1 VPDRRALLSTL
12 AAADVEVRFQVRVL
26 DGAEPLGFPAGFRDR
41 SVWPVPLRAGR
52 AAAGLASDRHLAY
65 FGLMLVALVP
75 VLCII
80 AGVLMMALCSRPPL
94 IKLGEI
100 LTFWGVGFTMLAL
113 SRHSVRLL

>member
-1 VPDRRALLSTL
+1 M
-12 AAADVEVRFQVRVL
+12 RVL
-26 DGAEPLGFPAGFRDR
+26 DGAEPIGPPAGFRDR
-41 SVWPVPLRAGR
+41 SVRPVPLCAGG

-65 FGLMLVALVP
+65 FGVMFVALVP

-94 IKLGEI
+94 LKLGEI